1 MDIYTRRAQQGV
13 REIMHPKWRS
23 YDSGIVEAE
32 RCGGLLDQDFFDMD
46 ESTEI
51 IPLTTGRYVTL
62 RHLACPPQYARNDG
76 VRRIILMSHGHSRNS
91 YYGLKYS
98 RIYYELG
105 YETIIFDHRGHG
117 VADYYPCTM
126 GKDEG
131 DDLACIAQYLRE
143 KAGDSAIIGLHGESM
158 GAAAICMAMPELAK
172 TMNFA
177 VCDSA
182 YDDFMTVLRG
192 KTWSS
197 KVLERADKLSAEEGA
212 RFSEIRPVDSVAASP
227 DSFPAYF
234 IHGEADRLVPAKCG
248 RALYDAKSGVREATL
263 YPLARHVQSSSLYRT
278 HYRRNVRIFLANHV
292 EEGPQE

>member
-1 MDIYTRRAQQGV
+1 
-13 REIMHPKWRS
+13 MHRPISR
-23 YDSGIVEAE
+23 
-32 RCGGLLDQDFFDMD
+32 
-46 ESTEI
+46 T
-51 IPLTTGRYVTL
+51 
-62 RHLACPPQYARNDG
+62 
-76 VRRIILMSHGHSRNS
+76 RNS
-91 YYGLKYS
+91 DGWGLGLYIVK
-98 RIYYELG
+98 
-105 YETIIFDHRGHG
+105 T
-117 VADYYPCTM
+117 
-126 GKDEG
+126 
-131 DDLACIAQYLRE
+131 
-143 KAGDSAIIGLHGESM
+143 IIGLHGESM

-248 RALYDAKSGVREATL
+248 RALYDAKSGVREATF